1 MYEDALYLNT
11 TEHSAQQWTL
21 FTCVQSSLNRA
32 IVHGSW
38 LCAKNLENI
47 KDYQL
52 NSLTKERSEAPAKCI
67 FACALYSEIMWFGL
81 IWAPNQDHIKF
92 LFYPTNV
99 QTLFV
104 YFKRTTSQDHILLP
118 PRFAKQALALLICLL
133 WLLFSWSK
141 KCSAALSGC

>member
-11 TEHSAQQWTL
+11 TETLSSAVNTFHMCAL
-21 FTCVQSSLNRA
+21 VQSSLDRA

-81 IWAPNQDHIKF
+81 I
-92 LFYPTNV
+92 
-99 QTLFV
+99 
-104 YFKRTTSQDHILLP
+104 
-118 PRFAKQALALLICLL
+118 
-133 WLLFSWSK
+133 
-141 KCSAALSGC
+141 

>member
-1 MYEDALYLNT
+1 MASLCTQLNLKERQIYEKLPGVDIAKRCCMYEDALYLNT
-11 TEHSAQQWTL
+11 TETLSSAVNTFHMCAL
-21 FTCVQSSLNRA
+21 VQSSLDRA

-81 IWAPNQDHIKF
+81 I
-92 LFYPTNV
+92 
-99 QTLFV
+99 
-104 YFKRTTSQDHILLP
+104 
-118 PRFAKQALALLICLL
+118 
-133 WLLFSWSK
+133 
-141 KCSAALSGC
+141 